1 MSFSVI
7 TRVLSWMDTQKHM
20 NKPKSY
26 LQVYPELGDIS
37 CLSTSCLQYL
47 LFVKSAAKSA
57 SQELMPRFQGAC
69 INLKSFI
76 SNHPPSCKFF
86 FFWLFARLGK
96 FWFLDFLVSENNF
109 LHCNSHSKF
118 HYIAECTR
126 TAINVIW
133 QTHNKPFQNSIILRE
148 ISFTFGFLPQLFFLF
163 FLLTSLRTTL
173 PRPFSIHFLS
183 HNCISM

>member
-1 MSFSVI
+1 MDGYPKTYEQAKELFAGI
-7 TRVLSWMDTQKHM
+7 AWIRRYILSCT
-20 NKPKSY
+20 
-26 LQVYPELGDIS
+26 I
-37 CLSTSCLQYL
+37 CLQYL

-57 SQELMPRFQGAC
+57 SQELMPCFQGAC

-76 SNHPPSCKFF
+76 SNHPPSWKFF
-86 FFWLFARLGK
+86 FFWLFARLRK

-133 QTHNKPFQNSIILRE
+133 QTHNKPLQNSIIIRE
-148 ISFTFGFLPQLFFLF
+148 ISFTFGFLFQSIFSAITVFLCKLVFFAGQSNFQLSDCFG
-163 FLLTSLRTTL
+163 
-173 PRPFSIHFLS
+173 FSSYAPWLV
-183 HNCISM
+183 